1 MSKKICVW
9 CGTWCEAEHPRQK
22 RCPSCRKLPHDRKEY
37 DRLRNLEKKRRAQR
51 SALKGFSIDE
61 VLRELSSY
69 NKQNG
74 TYLSYGQFVMMRSRG
89 GKVDA
94 RLPKK
99 KE

>member
-9 CGTWCEAEHPRQK
+9 CGTWFEAEHPRQK
-22 RCPSCRKLPHDRKEY
+22 RCLSCRELPHDRKEY
-37 DRLRNLEKKRRAQR
+37 DRLRTLEKKRRAQR

-74 TYLSYGQFVMMRSRG
+74 TYLSYGQFVMLCSKG
-89 GKVDA
+89 GLKDA
-94 RLPKK
+94 GLSKK

>member
-9 CGTWCEAEHPRQK
+9 CGTWFEAEHPRQK

-89 GKVDA
+89 GVK
-94 RLPKK
+94 L
-99 KE
+99 

>member
-9 CGTWCEAEHPRQK
+9 CGTWFEAEHPRQK
-22 RCPSCRKLPHDRKEY
+22 RCPSCRKLSHDRKEY

-74 TYLSYGQFVMMRSRG
+74 TYLSYGQFVMMRSQG